1 MSKYGQTMA
10 NTLQGINEKLKPS
23 DGAGAYVKDFR
34 KSDAP
39 QFKGKSDK
47 EIQKMAIAAYL
58 DDKEENMN
66 IGMNEKMMKGFVVR
80 YTDKSGER
88 LAIPYKTKDRA
99 KLEVKALKKVG
110 AKDIEITTHNLNF
123 KEEDDHEISMARGEL
138 EAISDKAL
146 ELSSALEGKPDVGNP
161 LEAWVQSKITK
172 AKDYI
177 NSVSDYLLY
186 NPDIKMEETQLEEKA
201 PDTADAMKRFKSGNA
216 GFTDKAHLKAKG
228 LIPRADGTK
237 KVSDKYKEDVEEGF
251 ASDAQRRAAFA
262 QGYKAKGKKGK
273 KEEKS
278 KFEQLTGVPNPRTEG
293 RKSNYA
299 VDDDDEEGAN
309 KNIIMQLYKAISLRG
324 RHDVVFDDGKKQKV
338 KEPIAIRA
346 VELHRQIQKPRERLA
361 FQNKIS
367 KSYRDLL
374 NAIR

>member
-1 MSKYGQTMA
+1 MTRYGQTMA

-23 DGAGAYVKDFR
+23 DGAGAYVKDFK

-39 QFKGKSDK
+39 QFKGKSDEK
-47 EIQKMAIAAYL
+47 KQKMAVAAYL

-99 KLEVKALKKVG
+99 KEEVKALKKVG

-123 KEEDDHEISMARGEL
+123 KEDNIQEDGHTDVASAIRQCKTMIEDATQIASKLQGMNPEESLPSWWTNKLAVSSNSMNKLR
-138 EAISDKAL
+138 
-146 ELSSALEGKPDVGNP
+146 
-161 LEAWVQSKITK
+161 
-172 AKDYI
+172 DY
-177 NSVSDYLLY
+177 
-186 NPDIKMEETQLEEKA
+186 
-201 PDTADAMKRFKSGNA
+201 F
-216 GFTDKAHLKAKG
+216 
-228 LIPRADGTK
+228 LIPTTG
-237 KVSDKYKEDVEEGF
+237 EGF

-273 KEEKS
+273 KEEKT
-278 KFEQLTGVPNPRTEG
+278 KFEAYTGVPNPKTEG

-299 VDDDDEEGAN
+299 TDDEDEEGAN

-324 RHDVVFDDGKKQKV
+324 RFDVVFDDGKKEKV
-338 KEPIAIRA
+338 KEPIAHKAIA
-346 VELHRQIQKPRERLA
+346 IHRTFKTSRDRLA

>member
-1 MSKYGQTMA
+1 MTRYGQTMA
-10 NTLQGINEKLKPS
+10 EALQGINEKLKPS

-47 EIQKMAIAAYL
+47 QLQKMAVAAYL
-58 DDKEENMN
+58 DDKEENMKLGDN
-66 IGMNEKMMKGFVVR
+66 ESVNEKMMKGFVVR
-80 YTDKSGER
+80 YTDKNGER
-88 LAIPYKTKDRA
+88 LAVPYKTRDRA
-99 KLEVKALKKVG
+99 KEEVKALKKLG

-123 KEEDDHEISMARGEL
+123 KEE
-138 EAISDKAL
+138 
-146 ELSSALEGKPDVGNP
+146 
-161 LEAWVQSKITK
+161 
-172 AKDYI
+172 
-177 NSVSDYLLY
+177 
-186 NPDIKMEETQLEEKA
+186 ETQ
-201 PDTADAMKRFKSGNA
+201 
-216 GFTDKAHLKAKG
+216 
-228 LIPRADGTK
+228 
-237 KVSDKYKEDVEEGF
+237 EEGF
-251 ASDAQRRAAFA
+251 ASDAQRKAAFA
-262 QGYKAKGKKGK
+262 QGYKAKGKDK
-273 KEEKS
+273 KEAVSPEQQAAIAISKKEKEKDDAILVDKKKT

-299 VDDDDEEGAN
+299 TDDEDEEGAN

-324 RHDVVFDDGKKQKV
+324 RFDVVFDDGKKQKV

>member
-1 MSKYGQTMA
+1 MNRYGQTMA
-10 NTLQGINEKLKPS
+10 EAIKGINEKLKPS

-99 KLEVKALKKVG
+99 KEEVKALKKVG

-123 KEEDDHEISMARGEL
+123 KEDVQ
-138 EAISDKAL
+138 EA
-146 ELSSALEGKPDVGNP
+146 
-161 LEAWVQSKITK
+161 TM
-172 AKDYI
+172 
-177 NSVSDYLLY
+177 VSDISGISIPAL
-186 NPDIKMEETQLEEKA
+186 
-201 PDTADAMKRFKSGNA
+201 KREAQKKN
-216 GFTDKAHLKAKG
+216 
-228 LIPRADGTK
+228 I
-237 KVSDKYKEDVEEGF
+237 KVSRVTPGGPMGAEYEVTFTGSERDLMRYAKEHLGFEGRNFKDLQKHLNMGEGF

-273 KEEKS
+273 KEDLDMKDKDTVKTVIKGLEKAVKTHQGQVASLKKDIKDDHVPGHKGKS
-278 KFEQLTGVPNPRTEG
+278 KFEQYTGVPNPRTEG

-299 VDDDDEEGAN
+299 TDDEDEEGAN
-309 KNIIMQLYKAISLRG
+309 RNIIMQLYKAISLRG
-324 RHDVVFDDGKKQKV
+324 RFDVVFDDGKKQKV
-338 KEPIAIRA
+338 KEPIAQKAIA
-346 VELHRQIQKPRERLA
+346 MHRTFKTSKDRLA